1 MAVELTPNG
10 TRGFEPPKMPHPV
23 IGVFTWLSVAMFHRF
38 GTRMRVQRA
47 PVLLLNTVGAKS
59 GQQRQT
65 MLCWFAD
72 GENAWLIVA
81 SAGGSAKHPAW
92 YRNLA
97 ANPDK
102 VWIEV
107 GKRKIKVR
115 PESLSGAEREAAWQR
130 VVTQSPGYAGYQ
142 RKTDRIIP
150 VVRLRLEREK

>member
-10 TRGFEPPKMPHPV
+10 TRGFEPPKMPRPV
-23 IGVFTWLSVAMFHRF
+23 VGIFTWLSVAMFHRF

-47 PVLLLNTVGAKS
+47 PVLLLHTIGAKS
-59 GQQRQT
+59 GQLRQT

-72 GENAWLIVA
+72 GDDAWLIVA

-107 GKRKIKVR
+107 GKRQLKVR
-115 PESLSGAEREAAWQR
+115 PESLQGAEREAAWRR
-130 VVTQSPGYAGYQ
+130 VVTQSPGYAAYE
-142 RKTDRIIP
+142 RKTDRVLP
-150 VVRLRLEREK
+150 VIRLKLEQEN